1 METDMG
7 QEWIIRPY
15 KNGDEEAIFELFC
28 AAFSDL
34 HDKDWWLE
42 WWRWKYQHN
51 PAGSPIIWV
60 AEADDRLVAQYA
72 IIPVK
77 MKMGDRI
84 ITGSQSVDT
93 MTHPD
98 YRGRGMFLTL
108 SERVFEEAGK
118 QGIEIVY
125 GFPNRM
131 MSWHRKFW
139 LEIDVR
145 STLIKPLNLRNI
157 PAKKISNTFLL
168 KIGGVGLS
176 FFVKIFTRTGSP
188 PEVSGLTISR
198 ISSFDERFND
208 FWEKVSND
216 YEIAVV
222 RDMTYLN
229 WRYVEIPNVNYTIFV
244 AEKNGQVMG
253 YSVLRC
259 GQQLGLLFG
268 NVFELVALWGHEP
281 IAQALMLKAIEFF
294 RDEKSDLILY
304 RMIAD
309 KKMDRVVRKSGFL
322 SLNFACKSIRF
333 VARSNTPKISK
344 AYLTN
349 RAHWFVQTGDSDAI

>member
-1 METDMG
+1 MG
-7 QEWIIRPY
+7 QEWFIRPY
-15 KNGDEEAIFELFC
+15 RSGDEEAIFEVFC
-28 AAFSDL
+28 AAFGEP
-34 HDKDWWLE
+34 HDKDQWLE
-42 WWRWKYQHN
+42 WWLWKYQNN

-98 YRGRGMFLTL
+98 YRGRGMLFTL

-131 MSWHRKFW
+131 TSWYRKLW
-139 LEIDVR
+139 LEVDAR

-157 PAKKISNTFLL
+157 LDKKITNTFLL
-168 KIGGVGLS
+168 KVGETSLS
-176 FFVKIFTRTGSP
+176 FFVKIFSRTSYP
-188 PEVSGLTISR
+188 PEIDGLTITR
-198 ISSFDERFND
+198 VSSFDERFYD
-208 FWEKVSND
+208 FWENVSHD
-216 YEIAVV
+216 YEISVV

-229 WRYVEIPNVNYTIFV
+229 WRYVDIPGVDYAIFV
-244 AEKNGQVMG
+244 AEKSGQVMG
-253 YSVLRC
+253 YTVLRC
-259 GQQLGLLFG
+259 GRQFGLLFG
-268 NVFELVALWGHEP
+268 NVFELVTPSGHEP
-281 IAQALMLKAIEFF
+281 IAQALMLKAIEYF
-294 RDEKSDLILY
+294 RGEKSDLILC

-309 KKMDRVVRKSGFL
+309 KKLDRVVRKSGFL
-322 SLNFACKSIRF
+322 SLKFAGKSIRF